1 MSTRSIKPVAK
12 TTKTSAAVP
21 HVEEVVHG
29 QTKAEQD
36 DLFERFKKAGDDY
49 MASFGVT
56 WDRRRI
62 VGLVLGLI
70 ASCGVGYLIGHF
82 VSLVAVAVLIAS
94 SSLFLTLLVY
104 IVGVIVAAIVGGRVG
119 GAVFTY
125 IGDGTA
131 QRHLSSAKNW
141 VTGLFGSKKP
151 LTA

>member
-12 TTKTSAAVP
+12 PTKTSAAVP

-29 QTKAEQD
+29 QTEAEQD
-36 DLFERFKKAGDDY
+36 ELFERFKKAGDDY

-82 VSLVAVAVLIAS
+82 VSLVAVAVLIVS

-104 IVGVIVAAIVGGRVG
+104 IVGVIVVAIVGGRVG

-125 IGDGTA
+125 VGDGTA
-131 QRHLSSAKNW
+131 QRHLSAAKRW
-141 VTGLFGSKKP
+141 VTGLWGASSP
-151 LTA
+151 AAA